1 MSLAASQPV
10 RAIVLAAVLGAM
22 ALPAAAASVKVNVAG
37 VDSKTAH
44 ARIVRAAETACSAAL
59 ADEPQRFYVISS
71 CIDETVASTEAKYA
85 ANTGRLASI
94 QNGR

>member
-37 VDSKTAH
+37 VDSKTA
-44 ARIVRAAETACSAAL
+44 
-59 ADEPQRFYVISS
+59 
-71 CIDETVASTEAKYA
+71 
-85 ANTGRLASI
+85 NTGRLASI